1 MKNILAFLCAALLG
15 TAAGIFYGSM
25 YSVTAVA
32 DCAMEPNYLKGEH
45 VLLQNRRK
53 EETSFQR
60 GEVVL
65 MENTLYQETGENS
78 VMLKR
83 IVGLPGEKIAME
95 HGHVYINGNLL
106 HDTWTNTYNRGTDTM
121 DLRIVPQNSYFVLGD
136 NRRESTDSRDETVG
150 MIEKDE
156 IIGKVIR
163 QW

>member
-1 MKNILAFLCAALLG
+1 MKNIFAFLCAALLG
-15 TAAGIFYGSM
+15 TAAGIFCGSM

-45 VLLQNRRK
+45 VLLQNCRK
-53 EETSFQR
+53 EQASFQR
-60 GEVVL
+60 GDVVL
-65 MENTLYQETGENS
+65 MENTLYHETGENS

-83 IVGLPGEKIAME
+83 IVGLPGDQIAME
-95 HGHVYINGNLL
+95 HGRVYINGSLL

-121 DLRIVPQNSYFVLGD
+121 DLRTVPQNSYFVLGD

>member
-15 TAAGIFYGSM
+15 TAIGIFCGSL

-32 DCAMEPNYLKGEH
+32 DCAMEPSYLKGEH
-45 VLLQNRRK
+45 VLLQNYVK
-53 EETSFQR
+53 KNENFQR
-60 GEVVL
+60 GDVVL
-65 MENTLYQETGENS
+65 LENSLYQETGENS

-83 IVGLPGEKIAME
+83 IVGLPGEQIAME
-95 HGHVYINGNLL
+95 HGSVYINGNLL
-106 HDTWTNTYNRGTDTM
+106 QDTWTNTYNRGTDTM
-121 DLRIVPQNSYFVLGD
+121 DLCIVPQDSYFVLGD

-156 IIGKVIR
+156 ILGKVIR